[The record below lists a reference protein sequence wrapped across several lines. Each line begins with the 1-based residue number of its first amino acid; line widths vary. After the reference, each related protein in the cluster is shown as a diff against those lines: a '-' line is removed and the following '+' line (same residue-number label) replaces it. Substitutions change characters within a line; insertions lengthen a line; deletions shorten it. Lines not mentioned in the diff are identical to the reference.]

1 MMKNEIIIIIIRMN
15 ESKKKKKHFVYE
27 KCSCKMRYELL
38 HADKSIILVHFH
50 LVVCNVISVY
60 VYNTLHEM
68 AMSRVFF
75 FFSLSL
81 CIHSIH
87 YHSIHIQHFDVII
100 QQHFRSLK
108 LLKYSTIYMH
118 ILHSV
123 MSLVNQNH
131 INSCIHISVVLKCWN
146 PKPLKWLRTK
156 DWYNM
161 IRRNDYYCG
170 VPYNTWP
177 YFHHCKWHE

>member
-1 MMKNEIIIIIIRMN
+1 
-15 ESKKKKKHFVYE
+15 
-27 KCSCKMRYELL
+27 MRYELL
-38 HADKSIILVHFH
+38 HADKSIILLHFH

-60 VYNTLHEM
+60 VCNTLHEM
-68 AMSRVFF
+68 AMSRVFLF
-75 FFSLSL
+75 FHFAY
-81 CIHSIH
+81 IAYTIQ
-87 YHSIHIQHFDVII
+87 YTHITFWCY
-100 QQHFRSLK
+100 
-108 LLKYSTIYMH
+108 YSTTFSFFEAFEIFNDYMH

-177 YFHHCKWHE
+177 YFIIVNDTNNILLCYTSLHREEEKNKR